1 MAYQNFKPTIWA
13 AGIETELERV
23 AIYAL
28 DCNRNY
34 EGDVKQMGDTVRIL
48 GVGKPTVTTTTN
60 KAISLSAAETVEDT
74 SVVMAI
80 NHVSYFNFKVDD
92 IDKHEASGDIME
104 ALRSEA
110 SEALAHE
117 ADQLIA
123 DLAKDAQFATVYSS
137 VTKIEKA
144 NILTSISTG
153 IAKLWKNNVS
163 PNTEIVV
170 TLSPSAAE
178 LFFQAYTALDTNNSE
193 YLKNGYLGK
202 YMGATIKMSS
212 TVATDSSGYE
222 YMLIRTKRAIAYA
235 QPLTHVEAYRPESGF
250 ADALKGFIL
259 YEAKIVR
266 PKEAVVL
273 NAKYS

>member
-104 ALRSEA
+104 TLRSEA

-144 NILTSISTG
+144 NILTSISAG

-222 YMLIRTKRAIAYA
+222 YMLIRTKRAIAYT